1 MFGYVGKRIAYAI
14 FMLFL
19 LTIVVYIIFGLI
31 PIDPASLSC
40 GVHCNPVVVEA
51 NRHRLGLDVPLWQ
64 QWWNFIVGL
73 FAGRNYGEG
82 AALIHCPAPSFGY
95 SFPNNACVTDV
106 MSNAFP
112 FTFSLAI
119 GAFLIWM
126 LVGISFGILAAKRK
140 GTYIDKL
147 STAFVLTGSSLPI
160 FIVGLLVYISAFSLK
175 LINPISQ
182 GSWVSPLS
190 DPIGFIRNFIFA
202 WITLAL
208 AYAAIY
214 TRLTRSNVIET
225 SSEDFIRTARAKGLS
240 EKVILRK
247 HNLRT
252 ALAPLITNAGLDFG
266 GLLGGAIIT
275 ETVFQ
280 LPGLGYISLK
290 AVLRD
295 YDLPL
300 IMGTTLLAAS
310 FFIFFNLIV
319 DIAYTYLDPRVR
331 LK

>member
-1 MFGYVGKRIAYAI
+1 MIGYISRRVGYAI

-19 LTIVVYIIFGLI
+19 LTIVVYIIFGLV
-31 PIDPASLSC
+31 PIDPAKLSC

-51 NRHRLGLDVPLWQ
+51 NRHRLGLDIPIWH

-73 FAGRNYGEG
+73 FAGRTYGEG

-106 MSNAFP
+106 MAGAFP

-119 GAFLIWM
+119 GAFVLWM
-126 LVGISFGILAAKRK
+126 VVGISFGIIAARNK
-140 GTYIDKL
+140 GKALDKL
-147 STAFVLTGSSLPI
+147 STAFVLVGSSLPI
-160 FIVGLLVYISAFSLK
+160 FILGLLIYILAFSLN
-175 LINPISQ
+175 LINPIQQ
-182 GSWVSPLS
+182 GSWVSPLT
-190 DPIGFIRNFIFA
+190 DPIGFFRNFFFA

-214 TRLTRSNVIET
+214 TRLTRNNVIET
-225 SSEDFIRTARAKGLS
+225 STEDFIRTARAKGLS

-252 ALAPLITNAGLDFG
+252 SLAPLVTNAGLDFG

-319 DIAYTYLDPRVR
+319 DVAYTYLDPRVR